1 MPVSKYTLEHGSTEV
16 DPIAF
21 AKAIVEAVEG
31 VAAVVD
37 VHSRGSMAVAT
48 YGPGETVRGVA
59 VRQEAGVITA
69 EIQVRLRYIAA
80 LQLPMVSDEIRQAAK
95 SAIAELASKPVGR
108 IDVLITDLLVDEE
121 G

>member
-1 MPVSKYTLEHGSTEV
+1 MPVSKYTSEDGSTSV
-16 DPIAF
+16 GPIAF
-21 AKAIVEAVEG
+21 ARAIVEAVER
-31 VAAVVD
+31 VAAVAD
-37 VHSRGSMAVAT
+37 VYSRGSTAVAT
-48 YGPGETVRGVA
+48 YGPGETIRGVA

-95 SAIAELASKPVGR
+95 SAIAELASEPVGR